1 MQTTES
7 KVFKRDE
14 MININGEEF
23 YSSEKVDKLLYLRDL
38 FARNGIFIEDFE
50 VFEKIAEGLETYEM
64 LKNV

>member
-7 KVFKRDE
+7 KVFKKDE